1 VRNQSDLGLDV
12 SRETFGRLEHYVE
25 LLNKW
30 NPKINLVSPNTLR
43 EAWTRHFVDSAQIY
57 RLASEKTKIWADFGS
72 GGGFPGMVVAIL
84 AAELNPD
91 LQVTLVESDVRK
103 CAFLRSVARETGVQV
118 TVSNQRIE
126 TLEPLNADVISARAL
141 ASLPLL
147 FEFSTRHVKNGG
159 KLLFP
164 KGMKWKTEVEEAVKS
179 WTFSLETH
187 TSVTDPNAVILEIG
201 ELVHV

>member
-1 VRNQSDLGLDV
+1 MRRQSDLGLDV
-12 SRETFGRLEHYVE
+12 SRETFGRLEHYVD

-43 EAWTRHFVDSAQIY
+43 EAWTRHFVDSAQIFH
-57 RLASEKTKIWADFGS
+57 LAPAQTKVWADFGT
-72 GGGFPGMVVAIL
+72 GGGFPGMVIAIL

-91 LQVTLVESDVRK
+91 MQMTMVESDVRK

-118 TVSNQRIE
+118 TVSNARIE
-126 TLEPLNADVISARAL
+126 ALDPLKADVISARAL

-147 FEFSTRHVKNGG
+147 LEFSTTHSKNGG
-159 KLLFP
+159 KLIFP